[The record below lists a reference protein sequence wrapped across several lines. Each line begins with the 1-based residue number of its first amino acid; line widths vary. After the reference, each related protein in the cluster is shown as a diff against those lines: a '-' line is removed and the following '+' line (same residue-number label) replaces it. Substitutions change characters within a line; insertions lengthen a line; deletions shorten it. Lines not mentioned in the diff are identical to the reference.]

1 MASWPR
7 PGRLLSRNDDGR
19 FGDLLWVFRRS
30 IVFTYRATGLIT
42 LARYVGFEW
51 RDGDPGGSESM
62 AWRAEYVDDPVGK
75 MAFRNRVIT
84 CNEDDVRAAVVL
96 ADWLEQNTTN
106 N

>member
-1 MASWPR
+1 
-7 PGRLLSRNDDGR
+7 
-19 FGDLLWVFRRS
+19 
-30 IVFTYRATGLIT
+30 
-42 LARYVGFEW
+42 
-51 RDGDPGGSESM
+51 M